1 MKTKLIAAMIA
12 MLVVS
17 VTMGSLSLAQNV
29 NAQEVTPFPS
39 RKKNNLRWGNLV
51 RSLDFALKGQIS
63 LLKL

>member
-39 RKKNNLRWGNLV
+39 REKT
-51 RSLDFALKGQIS
+51 IS
-63 LLKL
+63 DGESS